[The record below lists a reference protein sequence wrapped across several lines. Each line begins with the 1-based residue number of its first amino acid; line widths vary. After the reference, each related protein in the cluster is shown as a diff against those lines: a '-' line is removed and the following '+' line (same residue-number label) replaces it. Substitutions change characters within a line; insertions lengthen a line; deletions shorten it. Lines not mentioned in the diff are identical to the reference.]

1 MAKSK
6 NRCPFERGE
15 GCFGSKEAWT
25 TYLKERASMSS
36 LCRALFSLSLSDSQH
51 QNTSMLPLSLPNAST
66 PPRSFLTLPG
76 EIRNEIYHY
85 ALVVGR
91 RPFVL
96 QLPENLHHEHG
107 DISLFLVNKQVFWE
121 TSTIFY
127 HENTFRITADLFYG
141 TPILQALEVLHHL
154 SLSRLRSM
162 RSLILDIPV

>member
-1 MAKSK
+1 MQPKAKSK

-15 GCFGSKEAWT
+15 RCFGSKETWT
-25 TYLKERASMSS
+25 NYLKERASMSS
-36 LCRALFSLSLSDSQH
+36 LCRALFSLSLSGSQH
-51 QNTSMLPLSLPNAST
+51 RNPSISLSKAS
-66 PPRSFLTLPG
+66 PPTRSFLTLPG
-76 EIRNEIYHY
+76 EIRNEIYRY

-91 RPFVL
+91 RPFAL
-96 QLPENLHHEHG
+96 QLPEKLHHELG

-127 HENTFRITADLFYG
+127 HENTFRIRSDLFYG
-141 TPILQALEVLHHL
+141 TPILQTLEILHHL